1 MEVNPFNEIP
11 LIFHGD
17 CGSDDENTGYFMKYV
32 KYHET
37 DVSGMPTLVVPL
49 FGDSPAMISE
59 LTPQIS
65 PNRIILCH
73 TSSESDSAH
82 HNAQKLK
89 FHLENRFRTLDEISV
104 IPLGCSEHPLSLG
117 EAFSRMIV
125 NHNEGLPDE
134 EKSEYHTLIT
144 QEAPVGYFFGLTM
157 LSILNPVR
165 VYCYMSYT
173 NLDISRTHPID
184 FSGDIREYRSI
195 RRIPLFDQFDES
207 KEWLR
212 TKPGSTKV
220 FEYLVGWYNE
230 DRIRYKENRYFGSS
244 TLVDFASRMK
254 KEKVQQS
261 TISAQITKLLDMPEE
276 IRLIE
281 KNENKSREYRIT
293 PLGRS
298 VGWIM
303 GLTNEYPEIG
313 E

>member
-1 MEVNPFNEIP
+1 
-11 LIFHGD
+11 
-17 CGSDDENTGYFMKYV
+17 MKYV

-37 DVSGMPTLVVPL
+37 NVSGMSTLVVPL

-59 LTPQIS
+59 LTSQIS

-82 HNAQKLK
+82 HNAQQLK
-89 FHLENRFRTLDEISV
+89 FHLENRYQTLDEILV

-125 NHNEGLPDE
+125 NHYEGLPDE

-144 QEAPVGYFFGLTM
+144 QEGPVGYFFGLTM

-173 NLDISRTHPID
+173 SLDISRTHPID
-184 FSGDIREYRSI
+184 FSGNIEEGQSI
-195 RRIPLFDQFDES
+195 RRIPLFDQFDEAR
-207 KEWLR
+207 EWLR
-212 TKPGSTKV
+212 TKQGSTRV
-220 FEYLVGWYNE
+220 FGYLIGWYNE
-230 DRIRYKENRYFGSS
+230 DRMRYKEQSCFKTS
-244 TLVDFASRMK
+244 TLVDFVLS
-254 KEKVQQS
+254 EKNIEILPTTMRS
-261 TISAQITKLLDMPEE
+261 QITNMLEMPEG
-276 IRLIE
+276 IHLIE
-281 KNENKSREYRIT
+281 QNKENSREFRIT
-293 PLGRS
+293 TLGRS